1 MVDKISLKSLQQY
14 IPDITPYRY
23 KIAKQHALLHGRGCP
38 LPKPTQRRMRVPPEM
53 VDHFISFITSQHI
66 IQDLPF
72 GQKRLKLS
80 SGKVLIVPNVI
91 RNMVPERLVQQYQAY
106 CNESSLPCLGRS
118 SLLRKLEVCSASVRT
133 SLQGLD
139 YFTASGAKAFDD
151 LEDAADTLGDLGMGM
166 SWAQQQKKQLKLA
179 KRYLKGDFK
188 VT

>member
-23 KIAKQHALLHGRGCP
+23 KIATQHALLHGRGCP

-91 RNMVPERLVQQYQAY
+91 RNMVPERLVQ
-106 CNESSLPCLGRS
+106 SSLPCLGRS
-118 SLLRKLEVCSASVRT
+118 SLLRILEVCSASVRT
-133 SLQGLD
+133 SLKGLD
-139 YFTASGAKAFDD
+139 YLTASGAKAFDD

-166 SWAQQQKKQLKLA
+166 SWAQQQKKQLKIA